1 MLRDE
6 VGRDRHP
13 RDGAD
18 VLEPVLRPDSRVED
32 CGAGGG
38 RELVR
43 FRAVTASHEP
53 VLATLIRLRRQLVV
67 TARRYAA
74 I

>member
-1 MLRDE
+1 M
-6 VGRDRHP
+6 
-13 RDGAD
+13 
-18 VLEPVLRPDSRVED
+18 VEH
-32 CGAGGG
+32 CRAGGG

-43 FRAVTASHEP
+43 FRTVTASREP
-53 VLATLIRLRRQLVV
+53 VLAALIRLRRQLVL

>member
-1 MLRDE
+1 M
-6 VGRDRHP
+6 
-13 RDGAD
+13 
-18 VLEPVLRPDSRVED
+18 VED
-32 CGAGGG
+32 CRARGG

-43 FRAVTASHEP
+43 FRAVTASREP
-53 VLATLIRLRRQLVV
+53 VLAALIRLRRQLVV